1 MTILSAL
8 ASATLQDAP
17 PAGYAEGKVSILVS
31 LNPDGGVANVTDLRT
46 TRGKKLVPAPALL
59 PSWPA
64 QRTSGIAPN
73 YLWDK
78 TAYAL
83 GVTAGPSTR
92 TAREHAAFVDRHE
105 EWLAGTKDQGMLAL
119 LAFLRGW
126 SRDRFAPPAWP
137 ADAIDGNVIFCLES
151 ERRLRTWL
159 HARPAAKA
167 IWSRMS
173 EARQDGGSASICLVT
188 GVRAQSARLHP
199 PIKGVWGGQSS
210 GGFIVSYNQDAF
222 TSFDHDDGDNAPV
235 SEAAAFAYTG
245 ALNRFL
251 ATGSGHRVQ
260 IGDASTVFWAEADDS
275 AAATTAT
282 GLFAATFGNT
292 VDTESEAKRVGAVLE
307 AIHRGKPLVEAAPDL
322 AEGVRFFVL
331 GLAPNAARISIR
343 FWLEDDFAA
352 LMENYAR
359 FAHDIRIEPGPRDGT
374 PPLWRYLLEL
384 AAQGKRENVPPN
396 LAGEVMRSILTGR
409 RYPQS
414 LLAATLMRIRTDR
427 RVGPLRAGLVKA
439 LLTRNHFGSPPVA
452 RDPDSTST
460 AYQLGRLFAVLEQA
474 QYAALGKVNAP
485 IGDRYYA
492 AASSTPARVFA
503 TLMRGL
509 RTHVS
514 DARKRGR
521 GGWIEPR
528 VGAIVEKLPP
538 DLPKTLRLEDQGRF
552 ALGYYHEKS
561 YRPPE
566 APAAGED
573 DD

>member
-8 ASATLQDAP
+8 ASATLPDAAP
-17 PAGYAEGKVSILVS
+17 PGYAEGKISILVS
-31 LNPDGGVANVTDLRT
+31 LNTDGSVANATDLRVMS
-46 TRGKKLVPAPALL
+46 GKKPAPAPMIV
-59 PSWPA
+59 PSWPG

-73 YLWDK
+73 FLWDK
-78 TAYAL
+78 TAYSL
-83 GVTAGPSTR
+83 GVTAGGSRR
-92 TAREHAAFVDRHE
+92 TADEHAAFVARHE
-105 EWLAGTKDQGMLAL
+105 DWLAGTNDPGL
-119 LAFLRGW
+119 LAFLAFLRDW
-126 SRDRFAPPAWP
+126 SPERFTAAEWP
-137 ADAIDGNVIFCLES
+137 IDAIDGNVVFCLEE
-151 ERRLRTWL
+151 ERRANVRL
-159 HARPAAKA
+159 HDRPAAKA
-167 IWSRMS
+167 IWAGLGA
-173 EARQDGGSASICLVT
+173 ERQDRDPSVCLITGTRSA
-188 GVRAQSARLHP
+188 AARLHP
-199 PIKGVWGGQSS
+199 WIKGVWGGQTA
-210 GGFIVSYNQDAF
+210 GGSIVTFDAEASESYGHKQ
-222 TSFDHDDGDNAPV
+222 GDNAPV

-275 AAATTAT
+275 AAAATAT

-292 VDTESEAKRVGAVLE
+292 IDTESEAKRVGAVLE
-307 AIHRGKPLVEAAPDL
+307 AIHRGKPLAEAAPDL
-322 AEGVRFFVL
+322 AEGVRFYVL

-343 FWLEDDFAA
+343 FWMEDDFAA
-352 LMENYAR
+352 LMDNYAR
-359 FAHDIRIEPGPRDGT
+359 FAEDIRVAPPPKEGT

-384 AAQGKRENVPPN
+384 AAQSKRENVPPN
-396 LAGEVMRSILTGR
+396 IAGEVLRAILTGQ

-414 LLAATLMRIRTDR
+414 LLAATLMRIRADR

-439 LLTRNHFGSPPVA
+439 LLTRNHSGSPPVA
-452 RDPDSTST
+452 RDPDNTST

-528 VGAIVEKLPP
+528 VGAIVERLPP

-566 APAAGED
+566 APTAGDED
-573 DD
+573 D